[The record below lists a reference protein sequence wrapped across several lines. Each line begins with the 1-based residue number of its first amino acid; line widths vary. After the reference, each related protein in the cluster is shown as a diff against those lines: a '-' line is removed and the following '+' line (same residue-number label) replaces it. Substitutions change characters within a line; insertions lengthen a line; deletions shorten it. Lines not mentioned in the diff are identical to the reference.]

1 MLQANF
7 LDAKL
12 QENDLSDKGFVSVER
27 FFAWI
32 HSRSFIEEITIF
44 AIAAEVIFFSF
55 SDWNEG

>member
-27 FFAWI
+27 FFA
-32 HSRSFIEEITIF
+32 
-44 AIAAEVIFFSF
+44 
-55 SDWNEG
+55 